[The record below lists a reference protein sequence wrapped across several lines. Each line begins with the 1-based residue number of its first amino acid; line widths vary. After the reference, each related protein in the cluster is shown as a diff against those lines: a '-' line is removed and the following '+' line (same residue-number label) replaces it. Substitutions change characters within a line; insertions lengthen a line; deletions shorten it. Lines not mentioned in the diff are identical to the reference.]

1 MHRTLRWAA
10 ATAATGVVLVVAAHS
25 AGAAAGTSS
34 PEPSCEL
41 VRQQAR
47 ALADRYELASSQA
60 STYAQSVMR
69 SSELTGQRAT
79 PEQTAEI
86 VRLRQVAEERIFLL
100 DAHALGS
107 PRCFAADDVE
117 MARRSVQQLAL
128 ELAGV

>member
-25 AGAAAGTSS
+25 AGAAAGTPS

-47 ALADRYELASSQA
+47 AAAEAHEAASASYLRHAQLAVTAGNSAADE
-60 STYAQSVMR
+60 
-69 SSELTGQRAT
+69 RA
-79 PEQTAEI
+79 
-86 VRLRQVAEERIFLL
+86 RLRALSTASAQRMLQLNAIT
-100 DAHALGS
+100 LGS
-107 PRCFAADDVE
+107 PRCFAPEDVE
-117 MARRSVQQLAL
+117 MARRSVQQLAP